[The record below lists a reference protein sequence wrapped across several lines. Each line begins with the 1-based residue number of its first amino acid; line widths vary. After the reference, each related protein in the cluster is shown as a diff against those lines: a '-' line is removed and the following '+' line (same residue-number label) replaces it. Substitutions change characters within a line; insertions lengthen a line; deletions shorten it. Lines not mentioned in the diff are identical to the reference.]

1 MTLLRLYL
9 IIDSILKHNTYFPKT
24 ARVLIITYSLFMTF
38 GKFLKKSSTTFTI
51 TTVHLRPINFFTSN
65 TLEIR
70 EVCLRS
76 RNYNVKYLV

>member
-24 ARVLIITYSLFMTF
+24 ARVVIITYSLFVTF
-38 GKFLKKSSTTFTI
+38 GKFLKKSSTAFTI
-51 TTVHLRPINFFTSN
+51 TTVHLRLINFFTSI

-76 RNYNVKYLV
+76 RKL